1 MNAMKQL
8 LVGSSLLLFFNVS
21 AIAQEPASIEPS
33 MLMASRGAEAF
44 AGHDQYVQLYKDIA
58 IAEMQRVG
66 IPASIKLGQA
76 ILESSGGK
84 SELATKA
91 NNHFGIKCGGNW
103 NGKSYYR
110 VDDERHANGDA
121 KESCFRKYEDPE
133 DSFFDHSD
141 IICNPKKAYIYGGLF
156 VLEKNDYRAWAR
168 GLQAAGYATDPRYAE
183 KLIQVIETNQLF
195 LYDDAVLAGGA
206 TTPEKPSTPSSTKAK
221 EKPIS
226 TGTSAATSRIV
237 RKNDVKLVLAK
248 EGETID
254 EIARLYKIKVHRVVE
269 YNEQVYAP
277 GKPLSVNTK
286 IYLQKKRS
294 KWRGRARQ
302 HYVRPNQTMFDIAQE
317 YGIQLEKLLERN
329 RLQPGEEPMEGER
342 VALKGKPKSN
352 TPLRLRTNRP
362 GEPLVGDELFV
373 IGEPTVVP
381 TIPERPAVVVTTPTT
396 TPVPVPT
403 TPTPA
408 PPTPTTP
415 PVEPIKQ
422 PSVTSPTGTSPNSPT
437 ETEGDFH
444 TVTKGDTLFNLSR
457 RYGITIAS
465 LKAMNGLTTDSIQI
479 GQRLRIR

>member
-1 MNAMKQL
+1 MNAMKPL
-8 LVGSSLLLFFNVS
+8 FAGSILLFFINVT
-21 AIAQEPASIEPS
+21 AIAQEPASIEV
-33 MLMASRGAEAF
+33 SRGAEAF

-110 VDDERHANGDA
+110 VDDERHANGAA
-121 KESCFRKYEDPE
+121 KESCFRKYEDAE
-133 DSFFDHSD
+133 ESFFDHSD

-156 VLEKNDYRAWAR
+156 ALEKNDYRAWAR
-168 GLQAAGYATDPRYAE
+168 GLQAAGYATDKQYAE
-183 KLIQVIETNQLF
+183 KLIQVIEKNQLF
-195 LYDDAVLAGGA
+195 LYDDLVLAGGS
-206 TTPEKPSTPSSTKAK
+206 TTPEKPSSTGPTK
-221 EKPIS
+221 EKVKPIP
-226 TGTSAATSRIV
+226 TGTAVASSRIV

-254 EIARLYKIKVHRVVE
+254 EIARLYQIKVQRIVD
-269 YNEQVYAP
+269 YNEQVYTP

-302 HYVRPNQTMFDIAQE
+302 HYVRGNQTMFDIAQE

-329 RLQPGEEPMEGER
+329 RLQLGEEPMEGER

-352 TPLRLRTNRP
+352 TPIRLRTPRP

-381 TIPERPAVVVTTPTT
+381 TMPERPAVVVTTPTT
-396 TPVPVPT
+396 TPVPVPS
-403 TPTPA
+403 TPPPPA
-408 PPTPTTP
+408 PTPTNP
-415 PVEPIKQ
+415 AVEPTKQ
-422 PSVTSPTGTSPNSPT
+422 PSVTPPTGTNPSSPT
-437 ETEGDFH
+437 EIEGSYH
-444 TVTKGDTLFNLSR
+444 TVAKGDTLFNLSR

-465 LKAMNGLTTDSIQI
+465 LKAMNGLTSDNIQI